1 MKNRK
6 HVLAL
11 VLALVMTLGLL
22 AGCGQ
27 SQPQATPAPT
37 QAPTQAPV
45 QPTQPQTPQA
55 TAEPQPE
62 ETPAPASSTHTVI
75 DSLGREVEVPDHP
88 QRIAVAA
95 TVMPNIV
102 YALQG
107 HMNNV
112 CAMDES
118 AYSGWQI
125 SMLRYLA
132 PEVEGVDTSMMPGDF
147 SINIESAAA
156 ADVDLV
162 LNWDSETDLAE
173 KLEAVGIPCVL
184 FTSATNLD
192 SLEELIR
199 LMGETLGCQDRAAE
213 ALQWYADTE
222 AYFASRGDEIAAL
235 SEDEKPRVLNFQ
247 RVEKMTVYGKGMN
260 AYITDLVGGNCYRLP
275 AEVSS
280 PTMEDIIAF
289 DPEIIFLSNFDD
301 ITPEDLYENRIDG
314 QEWSGVSAVINHRVY
329 KVPSGLYRWAPP
341 NSFEKPFYMRWMA
354 SIIQPEL
361 FADIDIRSE
370 LKRFYHD
377 FYQYDLTEEQ
387 LDEIFRVE
395 VNKNSQ

>member
-37 QAPTQAPV
+37 QAPTQAPA
-45 QPTQPQTPQA
+45 QPAQTQAPQP

-62 ETPAPASSTHTVI
+62 ETPTPASSTHVVV
-75 DSLGREVEVPDHP
+75 DALGREVEVPNDP
-88 QRIAVAA
+88 QRIALCA

-112 CAMDES
+112 YAMDDS
-118 AYSGWQI
+118 AYTGWKI
-125 SMLRYLA
+125 SMMRFLA
-132 PEVEGVDTSMMPGDF
+132 PEVEGVDTVMIPGDYT
-147 SINIESAAA
+147 INIESAAA
-156 ADVDLV
+156 ADIDLV
-162 LNWDSETDLAE
+162 LTWDSVGEMAE
-173 KLEAVGIPCVL
+173 QLEAVGIPCV
-184 FTSATNLD
+184 FCTSATNLA

-199 LMGETLGCQDRAAE
+199 LLGETLNCQDRAAE

-222 AYFASRGDEIAAL
+222 AYFASRSDEIAAL
-235 SEDEKPRVLNFQ
+235 SEEDKPRVLNFQ

-260 AYITDLVGGNCYRLP
+260 PYITDLVGGVSYRLP

-329 KVPSGLYRWAPP
+329 KVPSGLYRWAAPMT
-341 NSFEKPFYMRWMA
+341 FEKPFYMRWMA
-354 SIIQPEL
+354 SIVQPEI
-361 FADIDIRSE
+361 FSDIDIRAE
-370 LKRFYHD
+370 LRQFYHD

-395 VNKNSQ
+395 VNQNSR